1 MPKRDRSLM
10 EQAHRTIK
18 DLILTVQLRPGE
30 QLDDIQLAGSL
41 GLSRTPVREALFQLG
56 SEGLVTI
63 GTRGGFTVRPL
74 DLFDVGQ
81 LFEAHVVVARS
92 VARLL
97 AVRVTD
103 TEIADLVTA
112 TKAVDAAIARRHPA
126 SIAAT
131 NAELHRRE
139 AEAARNEHLKRL
151 AWSLVDQGQRLAFL
165 CFGGDAAE
173 HGGDLDEHFT
183 RVAHDHD
190 EFLDAIRAHDPD
202 HAERVAAR
210 HVQLFRTRTLNYLAN
225 SPAEEV
231 QLDIDL
237 VSEPPNVWRQVP
249 RS

>member
-10 EQAHRTIK
+10 EQAHRAIK

-41 GLSRTPVREALFQLG
+41 GFSRTPVREALFQLG

-63 GTRGGFTVRPL
+63 GARGGFTVRPL

-81 LFEAHVVVARS
+81 LFEAHIVVARS
-92 VARLL
+92 IARLL
-97 AVRVTD
+97 AVRATD
-103 TEIADLVTA
+103 ADIAELDTA

-126 SIAAT
+126 SIATT

-151 AWSLVDQGQRLAFL
+151 AWSVVDQGQRLAFL
-165 CFGGDAAE
+165 CFGGDATE
-173 HGGDLDEHFT
+173 HDADLDEHFT
-183 RVAHDHD
+183 RVAHDHG

-202 HAERVAAR
+202 HAETVAAR
-210 HVQLFRTRTLNYLAN
+210 HVQLFRTRTLNFLAHT
-225 SPAEEV
+225 PIEGLR
-231 QLDIDL
+231 LDTDL
-237 VSEPPNVWRQVP
+237 VSEPTNMWRQVP
-249 RS
+249 RP